1 MAVANNII
9 ATLNFI
15 ALLCS
20 IPIITAGIWLASKQ
34 DNECI
39 RWIRWPVIILGI
51 LFLLLSATGFIG
63 AYWNKQGLLAF
74 YLFCNAALIILGLVV
89 LILAFVVTR
98 PSGAYHVPGRVY
110 EEHRLSGYSKWL
122 RDHVTDDDAWGNI
135 RACLGSSSVCTK
147 MTQDS
152 YSADQFYAKDI
163 SPLQPKRIGR
173 RFFKYDPIPKVPDKH
188 QDTKNTPFQHSFD
201 FRGEL
206 KNRKIQDVSL
216 ETMTSHEVILSF
228 LICICD
234 EEQAEPN
241 HNGRRCGKHLPRRLN
256 KPDKET
262 TQ

>member
-51 LFLLLSATGFIG
+51 LFLLLSATGFI
-63 AYWNKQGLLAF
+63 
-74 YLFCNAALIILGLVV
+74 VV

-110 EEHRLSGYSKWL
+110 EEYRLNGYSKWL
-122 RDHVTDDDAWGNI
+122 RDHVTDDDDWGNI

-152 YSADQFYAKDI
+152 YSADQFYAKNI
-163 SPLQPKRIGR
+163 SPLQSGCCKPPTACGYQYVNPIMWINPTNPTADMDCPIWNN
-173 RFFKYDPIPKVPDKH
+173 DPNQLCYNCDSCKAGLLG
-188 QDTKNTPFQHSFD
+188 N
-201 FRGEL
+201 L
-206 KNRKIQDVSL
+206 RK
-216 ETMTSHEVILSF
+216 EWRTANVILIIAVVALIF
-228 LICICD
+228 LYLITCSAYRNAQT
-234 EEQAEPN
+234 EELF
-241 HNGRRCGKHLPRRLN
+241 R
-256 KPDKET
+256 
-262 TQ
+262 